1 MEVLFILLAIGFII
15 APIAALVI
23 AQDAKSKVRSLE
35 TQLNQLRVMVTNQAE
50 TLLRLSSPSR
60 TKPERDASVS
70 SAPQTSW
77 SPPQETAA
85 AKAPEKSIE
94 PEKPAATNL
103 GELMAQASVDAAKP
117 AAAVPPPLPVP
128 AKFELEKF
136 APPPTLAPSKPV
148 ATPPPALP
156 KINLEQFMGAKMFA
170 WIGGLAMFLGI
181 LFFVKLS
188 FERGWI
194 SPSMR
199 IVIGYII
206 GLALMVVGVFTSR
219 SRLHAVLGQ
228 TLCATG
234 IVVAYGVTFAAHSLY
249 HLAPLNSPTV
259 TFLVMSLITVTVTA
273 FILAV
278 RMNAMVVAVLGMLGG
293 FLTPPLCSTGQ
304 DQPFA
309 LFSYIALLD
318 IGVLAVVRHK
328 RWMYLTL
335 LAAGGTLLMQA
346 GWLIKFYKAS
356 GYAYGS
362 ATWVPIGVFLFFGLI
377 FTLAVAWIRERDDE
391 PHTTP
396 DAALLVSAG
405 ALITAFFFLSSESI
419 SIRPLVLYSF
429 VLGINALVMG
439 IFWLKPRVA
448 WAHPIVLGL
457 TFLHLT
463 LWTSANLTQE
473 LLTKTLGIYLAFGVL
488 HTAFSVLWTRRG
500 EKLVLPAGWSP
511 LFALVLMML
520 PVLTLETVGL
530 TLWPAVLLVDILV
543 IVLAAISR
551 AVLPLLASLVLTL
564 IMAGIWL
571 FHLPGGRDADIGP
584 FLIIVGGF
592 AMLFSGVGAWME
604 RKMPKTEHVSL
615 VPVSSAVLPFAL
627 LTMATQVIP
636 VPNPSS
642 MFGLALILALFLLGI
657 VKVSGITQLA
667 LTALMCVGA
676 LEWVWHVGHFSA
688 EKPTLPLLW
697 YLGFY
702 LLFVLFPFI
711 FRAQFAETKLPW
723 ITSAASGLVAF
734 GLVYRV
740 VKLAWPNDF
749 MGLVPA
755 AFILAPALGLAYVI
769 KQHSRDNPARMDQL
783 AWFGG
788 VALLFFTLIFPI
800 QYEKQ
805 WITLGWALEGA
816 ALCWLFRRVPHPGL
830 RATGTALLTASFVRL
845 SLNLETLSYHVRG
858 ETMILNWQLYTY
870 SIAALAMFAAARWLQ
885 APNHRWGEVNLRGL
899 FCTYGGILLFLLVN
913 IEIADAF
920 TEPGSSALVFKF
932 SGNFARDMSYT
943 IAWALF
949 ALILIILGLW
959 KRAAPARYAGIGLL
973 GITVLKLFLHDL
985 ARIDSVYRIGALIV
999 VSLIALAA
1007 SFLYQRFLGDE
1018 KGELAEEKAQGPEGE
1033 EK

>member
-1 MEVLFILLAIGFII
+1 MEEFFILLAIGLII
-15 APIAALVI
+15 APIAALLI
-23 AQDAKSKVRSLE
+23 AQGAKSKVRDLE
-35 TQLNQLRVMVTNQAE
+35 AQINGLRSAIANQAE
-50 TLLRLSSPSR
+50 ALNRLSR
-60 TKPERDASVS
+60 QIQTTEQRGAS
-70 SAPQTSW
+70 SAPTPKEEASISQVTSPVVIVQTE
-77 SPPQETAA
+77 Q
-85 AKAPEKSIE
+85 
-94 PEKPAATNL
+94 
-103 GELMAQASVDAAKP
+103 KP
-117 AAAVPPPLPVP
+117 AAADLDDPMALATVENETPVPAVTPPPLP
-128 AKFELEKF
+128 
-136 APPPTLAPSKPV
+136 APSKPEV
-148 ATPPPALP
+148 QASAFPPPQPAIAPRPPAPSALP
-156 KINLEQFMGAKMFA
+156 ALNLEQFMGAKMFA

-194 SPSMR
+194 PPSMR
-199 IVIGYII
+199 ILIGYIL
-206 GLALMVVGVFTSR
+206 GLALVAAGALTGRSKLHFT
-219 SRLHAVLGQ
+219 LGQ
-228 TLCATG
+228 TLCGTG
-234 IVVAYGVTFAAHSLY
+234 IVVLYGVTFAGHSLY
-249 HLAPLNSPTV
+249 HLPPLHSPTV
-259 TFLVMSLITVTVTA
+259 TFLVMSLITAAA
-273 FILAV
+273 FMLAV

-335 LAAGGTLLMQA
+335 LAAGGTLVMQA
-346 GWLIKFYKAS
+346 GWLIKFFKSS
-356 GYAYGS
+356 GYAYGP
-362 ATWVPIGVFLFFGLI
+362 ATWVPIGVLLFFGLL
-377 FTLAVAWIRERDDE
+377 FTLAVAWIKERDDE

-396 DAALLVSAG
+396 DSALLIGAG
-405 ALITAFFFLSSESI
+405 ALLTAFLLLFTESI
-419 SIRPLVLYSF
+419 TNRPLVLYAF

-439 IFWLKPRVA
+439 VFWLKPRIS
-448 WAHPIVLGL
+448 WAHPILLGL

-463 LWTSANLTQE
+463 LWTTAHLTPE
-473 LLTKTLGIYLAFGVL
+473 LLMKALGIYLAFGLL
-488 HTAFSVLWTRRG
+488 HTAFAVLWTRRG
-500 EKLVLPAGWSP
+500 EKLALPAGWSP
-511 LFALVLMML
+511 IFALVLMML

-530 TLWPAVLLVDILV
+530 TLWPAILLVDVLV
-543 IVLAAISR
+543 IVLAALSG
-551 AVLPLLASLVLTL
+551 AVLPLLTALVLTL
-564 IMAGIWL
+564 ITAGIWL
-571 FHLPGGRDADIGP
+571 FHLPGGRNADIGP
-584 FLIIVGGF
+584 FLVIVGGF
-592 AMLFSGVGAWME
+592 AMLFSGVGAWLQ
-604 RKMPKTEHVSL
+604 RKLPKTEHVSL

-627 LTMATQVIP
+627 LALATTVIP
-636 VPNPSS
+636 VPNPSA
-642 MFGLALILALFLLGI
+642 MFGLALLLALFLLGI

-676 LEWVWHVGHFSA
+676 LEWIWHVGHFSTGN
-688 EKPTLPLLW
+688 PTLPLLW

-702 LLFVLFPFI
+702 LLFVVFPFV
-711 FRAQFAETKLPW
+711 FRTELATTKLPW
-723 ITSAASGLVAF
+723 ITSAAAGLVTF

-740 VKLAWPNDF
+740 VRLTWPNDF

-755 AFILAPALGLAYVI
+755 AFIVAPLLGLLFVI
-769 KQHSRDNPARMDQL
+769 KQHREDSPARLDQL

-788 VALLFFTLIFPI
+788 VALFFITLIFPI

-830 RATGTALLTASFVRL
+830 RGTGAALLAAAFVRL
-845 SLNLETLSYHVRG
+845 ALNPAVLSYHVRG
-858 ETMILNWQLYTY
+858 DTMLMNWQLYAY
-870 SIAALAMFAAARWLQ
+870 AIAALAMFAAAHWLK
-885 APNHRWGEVNLRGL
+885 PPSHLWGGINLRGI
-899 FCTYGGILLFLLVN
+899 FCAFGGILLFLLVN

-920 TEPGSSALVFKF
+920 TEPGSRTLVFKF
-932 SGNFARDMSYT
+932 GGDFARDMSYT

-1018 KGELAEEKAQGPEGE
+1018 KPADKDGPPQPP
-1033 EK
+1033 

>member
-1 MEVLFILLAIGFII
+1 MLFILLVIGFII
-15 APIAALVI
+15 SPIAALVI

-35 TQLNQLRVMVTNQAE
+35 TQLNQLRALIASQAE
-50 TLLRLSSPSR
+50 ALNRLSKPSQ
-60 TKPERDASVS
+60 PAAERDVSVV
-70 SAPQTSW
+70 SAPQTPW
-77 SPPQETAA
+77 SSPQETVA
-85 AKAPEKSIE
+85 AKAPEKPVE

-103 GELMAQASVDAAKP
+103 GEWMAQASVDAAKP
-117 AAAVPPPLPVP
+117 AAAVPPPLPAP
-128 AKFELEKF
+128 AKSELEKL
-136 APPPTLAPSKPV
+136 APPPTLAHSKPA
-148 ATPPPALP
+148 ATPSPVLP

-194 SPSMR
+194 PPSLR
-199 IVIGYII
+199 ILIGYIL
-206 GLALMVVGVFTSR
+206 GLVLLVVGALTNR
-219 SRLHAVLGQ
+219 SKLHAVLGQ
-228 TLCATG
+228 TLCGTG
-234 IVVAYGVTFAAHSLY
+234 IVVLYGVSFAGHALY
-249 HLAPLNSPTV
+249 KIAPLDSAPV
-259 TFLVMSLITVTVTA
+259 TFLIMSLVTVTA

-362 ATWVPIGVFLFFGLI
+362 ATWVPIGVFLLFGLI

-419 SIRPLVLYSF
+419 SHRPLVLYSF

-448 WAHPIVLGL
+448 WAHPLILGL

-473 LLTKTLGIYLAFGVL
+473 LLTKTLGIYLAFGLL

-543 IVLAAISR
+543 IVLAAVSR

-584 FLIIVGGF
+584 FLLIVGGF

-627 LTMATQVIP
+627 LALATQVIP
-636 VPNPSS
+636 VPNPSA

-676 LEWVWHVGHFSA
+676 LEWVWHAGHFNA

-702 LLFVLFPFI
+702 LLFVLFPFV
-711 FRAQFAETKLPW
+711 FRAQFATTKLPW
-723 ITSAASGLVAF
+723 ITSAASGLIAF

-740 VKLAWPNDF
+740 VKLTWPNDF

-755 AFILAPALGLAYVI
+755 AFILAPMLGLAYVI
-769 KQHSRDNPARMDQL
+769 KQHGRDNPARMDQI

-788 VALLFFTLIFPI
+788 VALFFITLIFPI

-845 SLNLETLSYHVRG
+845 ALNLETLSYHVRG

-870 SIAALAMFAAARWLQ
+870 GIAALAMFAAARWLQ
-885 APNHRWGEVNLRGL
+885 APDHRWGEVNLRGL
-899 FCTYGGILLFLLVN
+899 FCAYGGILLFLLVN

-920 TEPGSSALVFKF
+920 TAPGSSTLVFTF
-932 SGNFARDMSYT
+932 SGNFARDMTYT

-949 ALILIILGLW
+949 ALILIVLGLW

-1018 KGELAEEKAQGPEGE
+1018 KSSDAEEKPQEREGGA
-1033 EK
+1033 K

>member
-1 MEVLFILLAIGFII
+1 MLFILLVIGFII

-35 TQLNQLRVMVTNQAE
+35 SQLDQLRALIAHQAE
-50 TLLRLSSPSR
+50 ALSRLSNSSR
-60 TKPERDASVS
+60 TTAEHDVSVS
-70 SAPQTSW
+70 SRPQTSV
-77 SPPQETAA
+77 SPPQETAVTKVLE
-85 AKAPEKSIE
+85 KALE
-94 PEKPAATNL
+94 PDKPAATDL
-103 GELMAQASVDAAKP
+103 GELMAQASVDTAKP
-117 AAAVPPPLPVP
+117 AAAVPPPLPAP
-128 AKFELEKF
+128 ARIEVEKF
-136 APPPTLAPSKPV
+136 APPPTLAQPKP
-148 ATPPPALP
+148 AAPPVLP

-199 IVIGYII
+199 IVIGYVI
-206 GLALMVVGVFTSR
+206 GLALMVIGVFTSR
-219 SRLHAVLGQ
+219 SKLHAVLGQ

-234 IVVAYGVTFAAHSLY
+234 IVTGYGVTFAAHALY
-249 HLAPLNSPTV
+249 HLAPLDSPTV
-259 TFLVMSLITVTVTA
+259 TFLVMSLITATA

-278 RMNAMVVAVLGMLGG
+278 RMDAMVVAVLGMLGG

-346 GWLIKFYKAS
+346 GWLIKFFKAS
-356 GYAYGS
+356 GYAFGS
-362 ATWVPIGVFLFFGLI
+362 ATWVPIGVFLLFGLI

-396 DAALLVSAG
+396 DAALLVNAG
-405 ALITAFFFLSSESI
+405 ALISAFFFLSSESI

-448 WAHPIVLGL
+448 WAHPLFLGL

-463 LWTSANLTQE
+463 LWTTANLTQE

-488 HTAFSVLWTRRG
+488 HTAFAVLWTRRG

-511 LFALVLMML
+511 IFALVLMML
-520 PVLTLETVGL
+520 PVLTLETVGI
-530 TLWPAVLLVDILV
+530 TLWPAILLVDVLV
-543 IVLAAISR
+543 IVLAALSR

-564 IMAGIWL
+564 ITAGIWL

-604 RKMPKTEHVSL
+604 RKMPKTEHFSL

-627 LTMATQVIP
+627 LALATQVIP
-636 VPNPSS
+636 VPDPSA

-657 VKVSGITQLA
+657 VKVSGITQLS
-667 LTALMCVGA
+667 LTALICVGG
-676 LEWVWHVGHFSA
+676 LQWIWHFGHFDA
-688 EKPTLPLLW
+688 ANPTLPLLW

-702 LLFVLFPFI
+702 LLFVIFPLV
-711 FRAQFAETKLPW
+711 FRAQFATAKIPW
-723 ITSAASGLVAF
+723 ITSAASGLVTF

-740 VKLAWPNDF
+740 VKLTWPNDF

-755 AFILAPALGLAYVI
+755 AFIMAPMLGLFYVI
-769 KQHSRDNPARMDQL
+769 KQHREDNRARLDQL
-783 AWFGG
+783 AWYGG
-788 VALLFFTLIFPI
+788 VALFFFTLIFPI

-805 WITLGWALEGA
+805 WITLGWVLEGA

-830 RATGTALLTASFVRL
+830 RVTGAALLTASFVRL
-845 SLNLETLSYHVRG
+845 ALNPAVLSYHVRG
-858 ETMILNWQLYTY
+858 ETMLLNWQLYAY
-870 SIAALAMFAAARWLQ
+870 SLAALAMFAAAHWLKP
-885 APNHRWGEVNLRGL
+885 PNHRLFDVNLRGV
-899 FCTYGGILLFLLVN
+899 FCTFGGILLFLLVN

-920 TEPGSSALVFKF
+920 TEPGSSTLVFKF
-932 SGNFARDMSYT
+932 SGDFARDMTYT
-943 IAWALF
+943 IAWAVF

-973 GITVLKLFLHDL
+973 GITVLELFFHDL

-1018 KGELAEEKAQGPEGE
+1018 KSTGAEEKPPEREGAA
-1033 EK
+1033 K

>member
-1 MEVLFILLAIGFII
+1 MEVLFILLVIGFII

-23 AQDAKSKVRSLE
+23 AQDARSKVRSLE
-35 TQLNQLRVMVTNQAE
+35 TQLNQLRALIANQAE
-50 TLLRLSSPSR
+50 ALNRLSKPSQ
-60 TKPERDASVS
+60 PAAERDVSVA
-70 SAPQTSW
+70 SAPQTPW
-77 SPPQETAA
+77 SPPPETVP
-85 AKAPEKSIE
+85 AKAPEKPVES
-94 PEKPAATNL
+94 EKPAATNL
-103 GELMAQASVDAAKP
+103 GEWMAQAGVDAPKP
-117 AAAVPPPLPVP
+117 AAAVPPPLPAP
-128 AKFELEKF
+128 AKSELEKL
-136 APPPTLAPSKPV
+136 APPPTLAHSKPA
-148 ATPPPALP
+148 ATPSPVLP

-194 SPSMR
+194 PPSLR
-199 IVIGYII
+199 ILIGYIL
-206 GLALMVVGVFTSR
+206 GLVLLVVGALTNR
-219 SRLHAVLGQ
+219 SKLHAVLGQ
-228 TLCATG
+228 TLCGTG
-234 IVVAYGVTFAAHSLY
+234 IVVLYGVSFAGHALY
-249 HLAPLNSPTV
+249 KIAPLDSAPV
-259 TFLVMSLITVTVTA
+259 TFLIMSLVTLTA

-346 GWLIKFYKAS
+346 GWLIKFYKTS

-419 SIRPLVLYSF
+419 SHRPLVLYSF

-448 WAHPIVLGL
+448 WAHPLILGL

-564 IMAGIWL
+564 IMAGVWL

-584 FLIIVGGF
+584 FLLIVGGF

-627 LTMATQVIP
+627 LALATQVIP
-636 VPNPSS
+636 VPDPSA

-657 VKVSGITQLA
+657 VKVSGITQLT

-676 LEWVWHVGHFSA
+676 LEWVWHVGHFSM

-697 YLGFY
+697 YVGFY
-702 LLFVLFPFI
+702 LLFVLFPFV
-711 FRAQFAETKLPW
+711 FRAQFATTKLPW

-740 VKLAWPNDF
+740 VKLTWPNDF

-755 AFILAPALGLAYVI
+755 AFILAPMLGLAYVI
-769 KQHSRDNPARMDQL
+769 KQHSRDNPARMDQI

-788 VALLFFTLIFPI
+788 VALFFITLIFPI

-845 SLNLETLSYHVRG
+845 ALNLETLSYHVRG

-885 APNHRWGEVNLRGL
+885 APDHRWGEVNLRGL

-920 TEPGSSALVFKF
+920 TEPGSSTLVFKF

-949 ALILIILGLW
+949 ALILIVLGLW

-1018 KGELAEEKAQGPEGE
+1018 KPTEAEEKPRAREGE
-1033 EK
+1033 AK